1 MPFQVSP
8 GVNVTEYDLT
18 SAIPA
23 PAGTVGAIAG
33 EFEWGPAEIAQPISS
48 ELKLVERFGKPPYS
62 SSGNNITDFFT
73 AASFLAYSGSLVVS
87 RAVNSASNNAVAV
100 RNNKVYVAA
109 NDGAQV
115 KNSDT
120 YVANPTPTANG
131 VFMARYPGTLGNN
144 LDVSLWANTVNAL
157 SDWKFGTYFDRKPAT
172 SDWIR
177 SNFGT
182 TTANDELYI
191 AVVDRTGAISGVPNT
206 VLEKFVASKA
216 TNAKDQNNNS
226 MYYKD
231 VLLNKSRFI
240 YHVGHPTANLGL
252 ITGASDWGVSA
263 NATYIFGEHAA
274 GAANV
279 SYSLA
284 NGTYV
289 AVTNADVMRAANVFS
304 SPTVDVGLILTGAHA
319 SEVVNN
325 AITVAE
331 GRKDCLVFCSP
342 TLANA
347 QSTQPEIDIPA
358 RRATYGYSSYAV
370 MDSGWKYMYDK
381 YWDTYRWVPLNG
393 DVAGCAAR
401 TDAERQ
407 PWFSPAGPAR
417 GQIKNLVKL
426 AYNPDKAD
434 RDILY
439 KADINPVV
447 SFAGEGTYLYGDKT
461 LLGRVSAFDRINV
474 RRLFMILEKAIAR
487 AAKASLFEFNDEF
500 TRSQFVS
507 LVDPYLRS
515 VMAGRGIY
523 DYRVICDERNNPPD
537 LIDRNEFVGD
547 IYIKPAKSVNFIQ
560 LNFVAMRT
568 GVQFEEV
575 IGRATV

>member
-18 SAIPA
+18 SSIPA
-23 PAGTVGAIAG
+23 AAGTVGAIAG
-33 EFEWGPAEIAQPISS
+33 EFQWGPVGIAQPISS
-48 ELKLVERFGKPPYS
+48 ELKLVDKFGKPPYS
-62 SSGNNITDFFT
+62 ASSNVITDFFT

-87 RAVNSASNNAVAV
+87 RVAHGQANNAVAPDV
-100 RNNKVYVAA
+100 GATPTPKQIKNSNDYVA
-109 NDGAQV
+109 
-115 KNSDT
+115 
-120 YVANPTPTANG
+120 TPTITNG
-131 VFMARYPGTLGNN
+131 VFAARYPGTLGNN
-144 LDVSLWANTVNAL
+144 LDVSIHANTTTANLAT
-157 SDWKFGTYFDRKPAT
+157 WKYGSLFDRAPAT

-182 TTANDELYI
+182 STANDELYI
-191 AVVDRTGAISGVPNT
+191 VVVDRTGAIAGVPNT
-206 VLEKFVASKA
+206 VLEKFIASKA

-231 VLLNKSRFI
+231 VLLNKSK
-240 YHVGHPTANLGL
+240 YAYQVGHPA
-252 ITGASDWGVSA
+252 ASYFGTNKSNVWGVAA
-263 NATYIFGEHAA
+263 NATYIFADHDVT
-274 GAANV
+274 AANATYV
-279 SYSLA
+279 LA
-284 NGTYV
+284 NGSYPDIT
-289 AVTNADVMRAANVFS
+289 TANVTTALDVLND
-304 SPTVDVGLILTGAHA
+304 PTTDIGLIMTGAHNTTA
-319 SEVVNN
+319 VGY
-325 AITVAE
+325 AIDSVAE
-331 GRKDCLVFCSP
+331 VRKDCLVFVSP
-342 TLANA
+342 TLANC
-347 QSTQPEIDIPA
+347 QSTQPEVDIPA
-358 RRATYGYSSYAV
+358 YRTAIGKFSSYAV

-393 DVAGCAAR
+393 DVAGCTAR

-426 AYNPDKAD
+426 AYNPDKSD

-439 KADINPVV
+439 KADVNPVV

-461 LLGRVSAFDRINV
+461 LLGRQSAFNRINV
-474 RRLFMILEKAIAR
+474 RRLFMIIEKAIAR

-515 VMAGRGIY
+515 VTAGRGIY

-537 LIDRNEFVGD
+537 LVDRNEFVGD
-547 IYIKPAKSVNFIQ
+547 IYIKPAKSINFIQ

>member
-33 EFEWGPAEIAQPISS
+33 EFEWGPAGIAQPITS
-48 ELKLVERFGKPPYS
+48 ELKLVDKFGKPPYS
-62 SSGNNITDFFT
+62 SSSNTITDFFT

-87 RAVNSASNNAVAV
+87 RAVHGQSNNAIAPNKNALPANTQI
-100 RNNKVYVAA
+100 RNSNDYVA
-109 NDGAQV
+109 
-115 KNSDT
+115 S
-120 YVANPTPTANG
+120 PTITNG
-131 VFMARYPGTLGNN
+131 VFAARYPGTKGNN
-144 LDVSLWANTVNAL
+144 LDVSIFANNTSGSL
-157 SDWKFGTYFDRKPAT
+157 TSWKYGTYFDREPAT

-182 TTANDELYI
+182 SVANDELYVV
-191 AVVDRTGAISGVPNT
+191 VVDRTGDFSGVPNT

-231 VLLNKSRFI
+231 VLLNKSR
-240 YHVGHPTANLGL
+240 YVYQVGHPSASY
-252 ITGASDWGVSA
+252 IGASSANVWGVAANGTYIFANHDTA
-263 NATYIFGEHAA
+263 NATY
-274 GAANV
+274 V
-279 SYSLA
+279 MA
-284 NGTYV
+284 NGSYV
-289 AVTNADVMRAANVFS
+289 SIATANLTSALDVLTD
-304 SPTVDVGLILTGAHA
+304 PTVDIGLIMTGAHNPT
-319 SEVVNN
+319 VVGY
-325 AITVAE
+325 AIDNVAE
-331 GRKDCLVFCSP
+331 TRKDCLVFCSP
-342 TLANA
+342 TLANC
-347 QSTQPEIDIPA
+347 QSTTPETDIPLYRTA
-358 RRATYGYSSYAV
+358 IGKFSSYAV

-426 AYNPDKAD
+426 AYNPDKGD

-461 LLGRVSAFDRINV
+461 LLGRQSAFSRINV
-474 RRLFMILEKAIAR
+474 RRLFMIIEKAIAR

-507 LVDPYLRS
+507 LVDPYLRA
-515 VMAGRGIY
+515 VQAGRGIY
-523 DYRVICDERNNPPD
+523 DYRVVCNASNNPPD
-537 LIDRNEFVGD
+537 LVDRNEFVGD

>member
-23 PAGTVGAIAG
+23 ATGTVGAIAG
-33 EFEWGPAEIAQPISS
+33 EFDWGPVGIAQPISS
-48 ELKLVERFGKPPYS
+48 ELKLVEKFGKPPYS
-62 SSGNNITDFFT
+62 ATSNVITDFFT

-87 RAVNSASNNAVAV
+87 RIAHGQANNAVA
-100 RNNKVYVAA
+100 NNVGATATPRQIKNSNDYVA
-109 NDGAQV
+109 
-115 KNSDT
+115 
-120 YVANPTPTANG
+120 TPTISNA
-131 VFMARYPGTLGNN
+131 VFAARYPGTLGNN
-144 LDVSLWANTVNAL
+144 LDVSLYANSVSGNLAT
-157 SDWKFGTYFDRKPAT
+157 WKYGSLFDRETGT
-172 SDWIR
+172 SDFIR
-177 SNFGT
+177 SNFNT
-182 TTANDELYI
+182 SVANDELYI
-191 AVVDRTGAISGVPNT
+191 VVVDRTGAISGVPNT
-206 VLEKFVASKA
+206 VLEKFIASKA
-216 TNAKDQNNNS
+216 TNAKDPNNNS

-231 VLLNKSRFI
+231 VLLNKSK
-240 YHVGHPTANLGL
+240 YVYQVGQPSGSYVGPHSAN
-252 ITGASDWGVSA
+252 AWGVAA
-263 NATYIFGEHAA
+263 NATYMFATHDTTNATYVLAQGSYPAITT
-274 GAANV
+274 ANV
-279 SYSLA
+279 TTALDIL
-284 NGTYV
+284 N
-289 AVTNADVMRAANVFS
+289 D
-304 SPTVDVGLILTGAHA
+304 PTVDVNLIMTGAH
-319 SEVVNN
+319 NTT
-325 AITVAE
+325 AIGYAIDNVAE
-331 GRKDCLVFCSP
+331 ARKDCLVFVSP
-342 TLANA
+342 TLANC
-347 QSTQPEIDIPA
+347 QSTQPEVDIPA
-358 RRATYGYSSYAV
+358 YRTAIGKFSSYAV

-393 DVAGCAAR
+393 DTAGCCAR

-447 SFAGEGTYLYGDKT
+447 SFAGEGTYLFGDKT
-461 LLGRVSAFDRINV
+461 LLGRQSAFNRINV
-474 RRLFMILEKAIAR
+474 RRLFMIIEKAIAR
-487 AAKASLFEFNDEF
+487 AAKSSLFEFNDEF

-515 VMAGRGIY
+515 VMASRGIY

-547 IYIKPAKSVNFIQ
+547 IYVKPAKSVNFIQ

>member
-33 EFEWGPAEIAQPISS
+33 EFDWGPVGIAQPISS

-62 SSGNNITDFFT
+62 SSSNTITDFFT

-87 RAVNSASNNAVAV
+87 RVAHGQANNAVAPNV
-100 RNNKVYVAA
+100 
-109 NDGAQV
+109 GASVTPAQI
-115 KNSDT
+115 KNSDA
-120 YVANPTPTANG
+120 YVASPTIANG
-131 VFMARYPGTLGNN
+131 VFAARYPGTLGNN
-144 LDVSLWANTVNAL
+144 LDVSIHANTKSANL
-157 SDWKFGTYFDRKPAT
+157 SSWKYGSLFDRAPAT

-191 AVVDRTGAISGVPNT
+191 VVVDRTGAIAGVPNT

-231 VLLNKSRFI
+231 VLLNKSR
-240 YHVGHPTANLGL
+240 YVYQVGQPSASYFGTNSAN
-252 ITGASDWGVSA
+252 AWGVAA
-263 NATYIFGEHAA
+263 NATYIFAEHDVT
-274 GAANV
+274 AANATYV
-279 SYSLA
+279 LA
-284 NGTYV
+284 NGSYP
-289 AVTNADVMRAANVFS
+289 AIADANVTAALDVLS
-304 SPTVDVGLILTGAHA
+304 SPTVDIGLILTGAHSTGA
-319 SEVVNN
+319 VTS
-325 AITVAE
+325 AISVAE
-331 GRKDCLVFCSP
+331 ARKDCLVFCSP

-347 QSTQPEIDIPA
+347 QSLTPETDIPT
-358 RRATYGYSSYAV
+358 RRALYGYSSYAV

-381 YWDTYRWVPLNG
+381 YNDTYRWVPLNG

-417 GQIKNLVKL
+417 GQIKNIVKL

-439 KADINPVV
+439 KADVNPVV

-474 RRLFMILEKAIAR
+474 RRLFMIIEKAIAR